1 MMELEQE
8 TNFNLELK
16 KQLMLLTAQLRDL
29 DDADLEE
36 GVVLKIEYP
45 DVPNLYFQIVVQE
58 LDEDS
63 VFEVELELDKKVH

>member
-16 KQLMLLTAQLRDL
+16 KQLMLLAAQLRDL
-29 DDADLEE
+29 DDANLEE
-36 GVVLKIEYP
+36 GVILKIEYP

-63 VFEVELELDKKVH
+63 ILEVELDKRVH

>member
-16 KQLMLLTAQLRDL
+16 KQLMLLAAQLRDL
-29 DDADLEE
+29 DDANLKE
-36 GVVLKIEYP
+36 GVILTIESP

-63 VFEVELELDKKVH
+63 VLETEIDKRVH

>member
-8 TNFNLELK
+8 TNFNPDLK
-16 KQLMLLTAQLRDL
+16 KHLMALAAQLRNL
-29 DDADLEE
+29 DDANLEE
-36 GVVLKIEYP
+36 GVILKIEYP

-63 VFEVELELDKKVH
+63 VFEVELDKKVH

>member
-1 MMELEQE
+1 
-8 TNFNLELK
+8 
-16 KQLMLLTAQLRDL
+16 MLLTAQLRDL

>member
-8 TNFNLELK
+8 TNFNLEEIHCLI
-16 KQLMLLTAQLRDL
+16 
-29 DDADLEE
+29 
-36 GVVLKIEYP
+36 LKIEYP

-63 VFEVELELDKKVH
+63 VLETEIDKRVH

>member
-8 TNFNLELK
+8 GKFNQELK
-16 KQLMLLTAQLRDL
+16 KYLMELAAQLRDL
-29 DDADLEE
+29 EGANLEE

-45 DVPNLYFQIVVQE
+45 DVPNLYFEIVVQE

-63 VFEVELELDKKVH
+63 TFEVELDKMVH

>member
-8 TNFNLELK
+8 GNFNLDLK
-16 KQLMLLTAQLRDL
+16 KYLMELVVQLRDL
-29 DDADLEE
+29 EEANLEE

-45 DVPNLYFQIVVQE
+45 DVPNVYFQIVVQE

-63 VFEVELELDKKVH
+63 VLETTIDKRIH

>member
-1 MMELEQE
+1 MELEQE

-16 KQLMLLTAQLRDL
+16 KQLMLLAAQLRDL
-29 DDADLEE
+29 DDANLEE
-36 GVVLKIEYP
+36 GVILKIEYP

-63 VFEVELELDKKVH
+63 VLETEIDKRVH

>member
-16 KQLMLLTAQLRDL
+16 KQLMLLAAQLRDL
-29 DDADLEE
+29 DDANLEE
-36 GVVLKIEYP
+36 GVILKIEYP

-63 VFEVELELDKKVH
+63 VFEVELDKRVH

>member
-16 KQLMLLTAQLRDL
+16 KQLMLLAAQLRDL
-29 DDADLEE
+29 DDANLEE
-36 GVVLKIEYP
+36 GVILKIEYP

-63 VFEVELELDKKVH
+63 VLEAEIDNRVH

>member
-8 TNFNLELK
+8 GSFNLELK
-16 KQLMLLTAQLRDL
+16 KYLMELVVQLRDL
-29 DDADLEE
+29 EEANLEE

-45 DVPNLYFQIVVQE
+45 DVPNVYFQIVVQE

-63 VFEVELELDKKVH
+63 VLETTIDKRIH

>member
-16 KQLMLLTAQLRDL
+16 KQLMLLAAQLRDL
-29 DDADLEE
+29 DDANLEE
-36 GVVLKIEYP
+36 GVILKIEYP

-63 VFEVELELDKKVH
+63 VLETEIDKRVH

>member
-16 KQLMLLTAQLRDL
+16 KQLMLLAAQLRDL

>member
-8 TNFNLELK
+8 GNFNLDLK
-16 KQLMLLTAQLRDL
+16 KYLMELVVQLRDL
-29 DDADLEE
+29 EEANLEE

-45 DVPNLYFQIVVQE
+45 DVPNVYFQIVVHE

-63 VFEVELELDKKVH
+63 VLETIIDKRIH

>member
-1 MMELEQE
+1 MELEQE

-16 KQLMLLTAQLRDL
+16 KQLMLLAAQLRDL
-29 DDADLEE
+29 DDANLEE
-36 GVVLKIEYP
+36 GVILKIEYP

-63 VFEVELELDKKVH
+63 VFEVELDKRVH

>member
-16 KQLMLLTAQLRDL
+16 KQLMLLAAQLRDL
-29 DDADLEE
+29 DDANLEE
-36 GVVLKIEYP
+36 GVILKIEYP

-63 VFEVELELDKKVH
+63 ILEVELDKKVH

>member
-8 TNFNLELK
+8 TNFNLDLK
-16 KQLMLLTAQLRDL
+16 KHLMALAAQLRDL
-29 DDADLEE
+29 DDANLEE
-36 GVVLKIEYP
+36 GVILKIEYP

-63 VFEVELELDKKVH
+63 VFEVELDKRVH

>member
-16 KQLMLLTAQLRDL
+16 KQLMLLAAQLRDL
-29 DDADLEE
+29 DDAYLEE
-36 GVVLKIEYP
+36 GVILKIEYP

-63 VFEVELELDKKVH
+63 VFEVELDKRVH

>member
-16 KQLMLLTAQLRDL
+16 KQLMLLAAQLRDL
-29 DDADLEE
+29 DDANLEE
-36 GVVLKIEYP
+36 GVILKIEYP

-63 VFEVELELDKKVH
+63 VLEVELDKRVH

>member
-1 MMELEQE
+1 MELEQE

-16 KQLMLLTAQLRDL
+16 RQLMLLAAQLRDL
-29 DDADLEE
+29 DEANLEE
-36 GVVLKIEYP
+36 GVILKIEYP

-63 VFEVELELDKKVH
+63 VFEVELDKRVH

>member
-16 KQLMLLTAQLRDL
+16 KQLMLLAAQLRDL
-29 DDADLEE
+29 DDANLEE
-36 GVVLKIEYP
+36 GVILKIEYP

-63 VFEVELELDKKVH
+63 VLETEIDRRVH